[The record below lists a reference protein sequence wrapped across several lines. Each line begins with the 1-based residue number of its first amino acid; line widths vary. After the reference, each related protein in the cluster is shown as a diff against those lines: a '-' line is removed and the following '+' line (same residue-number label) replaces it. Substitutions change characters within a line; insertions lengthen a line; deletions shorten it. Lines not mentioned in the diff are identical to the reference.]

1 MAVLSD
7 KVTAV
12 FAVMTFFIVIV
23 ATQGKLAY
31 EHLIFK
37 SELDVLN
44 SVSET
49 IDYAKS
55 NTSNGHYR

>member
-31 EHLIFK
+31 VCLIFK

-44 SVSET
+44 SVSEM
-49 IDYAKS
+49 K
-55 NTSNGHYR
+55 R